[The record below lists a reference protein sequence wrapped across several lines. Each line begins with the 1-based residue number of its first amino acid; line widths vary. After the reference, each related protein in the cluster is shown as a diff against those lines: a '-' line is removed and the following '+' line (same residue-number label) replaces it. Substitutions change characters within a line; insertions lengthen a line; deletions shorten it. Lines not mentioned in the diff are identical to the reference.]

1 MTDKIPSDRKNLH
14 FQGLLKAIVVGIHTN
29 FRNFSRIN
37 FIVLISR
44 EESITWSQELLR
56 KVLSADS
63 KL

>member
-1 MTDKIPSDRKNLH
+1 MGQGGIEVIEKNS
-14 FQGLLKAIVVGIHTN
+14 LKAIVVGIHTN
-29 FRNFSRIN
+29 FKNFSIIN